1 MRANQN
7 QYPNFIVEDGVRYSD
22 SGKTAIIIFDGF
34 SFGKDDEVFN
44 PDGTIKEDA
53 YLYDTYLRVARSL
66 ETIRNKAQ

>member
-1 MRANQN
+1 MIVANRN
-7 QYPNFIVEDGVRYSD
+7 
-22 SGKTAIIIFDGF
+22 IIFDGF

-66 ETIRNKAQ
+66 ETIRNKGTVENVVLDISLNGGELSPL